1 MAGGPIKGITIE
13 FRGETTQLSKALR
26 TVDKEARSTSK
37 ELRNIDRALKFNPT
51 NLELWKQKQ
60 SMLNVQIKETEEK
73 LKLLQ
78 NTQKKLDSDPT
89 VDKESKEYMELRR
102 QIIETESKLK
112 HFKGELKALGNVKLR
127 AAAEQVKQIGNS
139 LTNAGEKLRGLSV
152 AGATVVA
159 SLGALA
165 VKSGKTAD
173 DINTLSKVTG
183 INTDKLQQYALAAD
197 LVDVSVDAIAKS
209 QKKLV
214 KTMDSAAGG
223 SEKQQEAFK
232 KLGVSVTDSKGNLR
246 DSEEV
251 FQDVITA
258 LGGIENETDRA
269 ATAQTIFGKS
279 ASELNPLIEDQGETY
294 KRVSDTLSKYGLDFV
309 DQETLDKANEFND
322 QIDTIK
328 VIAMAAMQSIGA
340 ELAGYLVPALST
352 VVDYVGRIAQWLSTL
367 SPEVLTVIGIVGGIL
382 AVLAPLLLI
391 LGKIAFAIS
400 SIMSLASTLGISIA
414 ALAGPVGIAIAVIAG
429 LIAAGVLL
437 YKNWDKVKAMAAA
450 FKASLISQFNALKAS
465 ITATFNAIKNAII
478 KPIQTAIDK
487 VKAIINKLKG
497 IFPIKVGKIF
507 SGIQLPHFKLTGS
520 FSLKKMTV
528 PHLSVSWYKQGGIF
542 DAPTIAGIGE
552 AGPEAVVPLDKLW
565 NKFDEMTAT
574 MSEIGGGGAG
584 TVVIPIYLY
593 PSGPEMGRQ
602 IVKTYDKWKKKV

>member
-1 MAGGPIKGITIE
+1 MAGGPIKGICIE
-13 FRGETTQLSKALR
+13 FRGETTKLDKALR
-26 TVDKEARSTSK
+26 TVDNEARATTK
-37 ELRNIDRALKFNPT
+37 GLRDINRALKFNPT

-60 SMLNVQIKETEEK
+60 SMLNIQIKETEEK

-78 NTQKKLDSDPT
+78 DTQKKLDDDPT

-102 QIIETESKLK
+102 EIIETESKLK
-112 HFKGELKALGNVKLR
+112 HFQGELKKVGNIKLKVLS
-127 AAAEQVKQIGNS
+127 EQFKQ
-139 LTNAGEKLRGLSV
+139 AGEKMTAAGEAMRGLSA
-152 AGATVVA
+152 AGAATVA
-159 SLGALA
+159 ALGALA
-165 VKSGKTAD
+165 VKSGRTAD
-173 DINTLSKVTG
+173 DINTLSMVTG
-183 INTDKLQQYALAAD
+183 ISTKNLQQYAIAAD

-214 KTMDSAAGG
+214 KTMDSARSGQ
-223 SEKQQEAFK
+223 KNQVKAFDE
-232 KLGVSVTDSKGNLR
+232 LGVSVTNADGSLR

-258 LGGIENETDRA
+258 LGGIENESDRA
-269 ATAQTIFGKS
+269 ALAQTIFGKS
-279 ASELNPLIEDQGETY
+279 AAELNPLIEDQGETY
-294 KRVSDTLSKYGLDFV
+294 KRVSDTLKKYGLDFV

-322 QIDTIK
+322 EIDTIK
-328 VIAMAAMQSIGA
+328 VIATAAMSTIGA
-340 ELAGYLVPALST
+340 QLAGYLAPALAK
-352 VVDYVGRIAQWLSTL
+352 VVDFVGQIAQWLSTL
-367 SPEVLTVIGIVGGIL
+367 SPEVLTVIGVVGSII

-400 SIMSLASTLGISIA
+400 SIMSLASTLGISFA

-450 FKASLISQFNALKAS
+450 FKASLISQFNALKSS

-478 KPIQTAIDK
+478 RPIQSAFDK

-542 DAPTIAGIGE
+542 DSPTIAGIGE

-565 NKFDEMTAT
+565 SKFDEMTAA
-574 MSEIGGGGAG
+574 MSRVSASGVG
-584 TVVIPIYLY
+584 TIEIPIYLY
-593 PSGPEMGRQ
+593 PSGPEMGRHV
-602 IVKTYDKWKKKV
+602 VKTYDKWKKRV

>member
-112 HFKGELKALGNVKLR
+112 HFNGELTALGNVKLR

-340 ELAGYLVPALST
+340 ELAGYLVPALGT
-352 VVDYVGRIAQWLSTL
+352 VVDFVGRIAQWLTTL
-367 SPEVLTVIGIVGGIL
+367 SPQVLTVIGVVGGIL
-382 AVLAPLLLI
+382 AVLAPVLI
-391 LGKIAFAIS
+391 FLGKLAFAIS
-400 SIMSLASTLGISIA
+400 QIMGLMSTIGPIIA
-414 ALAGPVGIAIAVIAG
+414 GLAGPVGIAIAVIAA
-429 LIAAGVLL
+429 LVAAGIWL
-437 YKNWDKVKAMAAA
+437 YKNWDKVKKQAEL
-450 FKASLISQFNALKAS
+450 FSNAVKLRFLMLKAS
-465 ITATFNAIKNAII
+465 ITQTFNAIKNAIV

-487 VKAIINKLKG
+487 VKSIISKIKSF
-497 IFPIKVGKIF
+497 FPIKIGKIF
-507 SGIQLPHFKLTGS
+507 SGLQLPHFKLTGS

-565 NKFDEMTAT
+565 SKFDEMTAE
-574 MSEIGGGGAG
+574 MSRVSASGVG

>member
-1 MAGGPIKGITIE
+1 MAGGPIKGITIV
-13 FRGETTQLSKALR
+13 FNGETTKLDKALR
-26 TVDKEARSTSK
+26 NIDKEVRSTTK

-51 NLELWKQKQ
+51 NLDLWKQKQ
-60 SMLNVQIKETEEK
+60 TLLNKQVQETGER
-73 LKLLQ
+73 LKVLQ
-78 NTQKKLDSDPT
+78 QAQAKLDADG
-89 VDKESKEYMELRR
+89 VDKESAEYMKLQRE
-102 QIIETESKLK
+102 IIETESKLK
-112 HFKGELKALGNVKLR
+112 HFQGELKKVGNVKLKVLS
-127 AAAEQVKQIGNS
+127 EQFKQ
-139 LTNAGEKLRGLSV
+139 AGEKMTAAGEAMRGPSA
-152 AGATVVA
+152 AGAATVA
-159 SLGALA
+159 ALGALA
-165 VKSGKTAD
+165 VKSGRTAD

-183 INTDKLQQYALAAD
+183 ISTKNLQQYAIAAD

-214 KTMDSAAGG
+214 KSMDSARSGQ
-223 SEKQQEAFK
+223 KNQVKAFDE
-232 KLGVSVTDSKGNLR
+232 LGVSVTNADGSLR

-258 LGGIENETDRA
+258 LGGIENESDRA
-269 ATAQTIFGKS
+269 ALAQTIFGKS
-279 ASELNPLIEDQGETY
+279 AAELNPLIEDQGETY
-294 KRVSDTLSKYGLDFV
+294 KRVSDTLKKYGLDFV

-328 VIAMAAMQSIGA
+328 VIATAAMSTIGA
-340 ELAGYLVPALST
+340 QLAGYLAPALAK
-352 VVDYVGRIAQWLSTL
+352 VVDFVGQIAQWLSTL
-367 SPEVLTVIGIVGGIL
+367 SPEVLTVIGVIGGVL
-382 AVLAPLLLI
+382 AVFAPILI
-391 LGKIAFAIS
+391 VVGKLAFAIS
-400 SIMSLASTLGISIA
+400 QITGLMSTLGISFA

-478 KPIQTAIDK
+478 RPIQSAIDK
-487 VKAIINKLKG
+487 VRAIINKLKG

-542 DAPTIAGIGE
+542 DSPTIAGIGE

-565 NKFDEMTAT
+565 RKFDEMTAS
-574 MSEIGGGGAG
+574 MRGISAGGAG

-602 IVKTYDKWKKKV
+602 IVKTYDKWKKRV

>member
-112 HFKGELKALGNVKLR
+112 HFNGEMKALGNVKLR

-139 LTNAGEKLRGLSV
+139 LTNAGEKMRGLSV

-214 KTMDSAAGG
+214 KTMDSARSGQ
-223 SEKQQEAFK
+223 KNQVKAFDE
-232 KLGVSVTDSKGNLR
+232 LGVSVTNADGSLR

-251 FQDVITA
+251 FQDVIKA
-258 LGGIENETDRA
+258 LGGIENESDRA
-269 ATAQTIFGKS
+269 ALAQTIFGKS
-279 ASELNPLIEDQGETY
+279 AAELNPLLEDQGETY
-294 KRVSDTLSKYGLDFV
+294 KRVSETLKKYGLDFV

-328 VIAMAAMQSIGA
+328 VIATAAMSTIGA
-340 ELAGYLVPALST
+340 QLAGYLAPALAK
-352 VVDYVGRIAQWLSTL
+352 VVDFVGQIAQWLSTL
-367 SPEVLTVIGIVGGIL
+367 SPEVLTVIGVVGSII

-400 SIMSLASTLGISIA
+400 SIMSLASTLGISFA

-478 KPIQTAIDK
+478 RPIQSAIDK
-487 VKAIINKLKG
+487 VRAIINKLKG

-542 DAPTIAGIGE
+542 DSPTIAGIGE

-565 NKFDEMTAT
+565 SKFDEMTAA
-574 MSEIGGGGAG
+574 MSRVSANGVG
-584 TVVIPIYLY
+584 TIEIPIYLY
-593 PSGPEMGRQ
+593 PSGPEMGRHV
-602 IVKTYDKWKKKV
+602 VKTYDKWKKRV